1 MPVQNNVTRSTELGT
16 TRQGYHL
23 GSQTFETK
31 PVKVENLE
39 TPKLSPSGLGMVFN
53 GRILTES
60 GLVAIKDLIIDF
72 DPKETNPDGTPVSE
86 AHYWDKETL
95 SLLQEYGRSNPEL
108 AQQYEAVFAQ
118 VRENQN
124 KLQLQ

>member
-1 MPVQNNVTRSTELGT
+1 MQVPNSQSPSGLGT

-39 TPKLSPSGLGMVFN
+39 APKLSPSGLGMVFN

-60 GLVAIKDLIIDF
+60 GPVAIKDLIVDI
-72 DPKETNPDGTPVSE
+72 DPKETNPDGTPVGD
-86 AHYWDKETL
+86 AHYFDQETASVL
-95 SLLQEYGRSNPEL
+95 GEYIKDNPEL
-108 AQQYEAVFAQ
+108 EQQFEAVFAQ

-124 KLQLQ
+124 KLQ